1 MTGGPPLFTVSDATT
16 NQLLGKSEN
25 FPSTESWRMLSFTF
39 TSLATTE
46 AAVIRLRRNNCDESP
61 CPIFGVLWLDE
72 INIQSADSSNPE
84 R

>member
-1 MTGGPPLFTVSDATT
+1 L
-16 NQLLGKSEN
+16 N
-25 FPSTESWRMLSFTF
+25 FTF

-46 AAVIRLRRNNCDESP
+46 AAVIRLQRNNCDASP

-72 INIQSADSSNPE
+72 IQIQSADTSNPE